1 MLDDGIIGENSYF
14 RSTYAIRAYRA
25 GQFRRIVLS
34 GGGAG
39 QTVSNAMR
47 EFIVRSGV
55 PAEVVTTESASLS
68 TRENAL
74 YTARLLSGDGSR
86 KVLMTSD
93 YHMLRAS
100 RAFSKA
106 GLVVEPCPI
115 PDALK
120 RASRWRG
127 RWAVFLDLST
137 ESLKLGYYYVRR
149 WI

>member
-1 MLDDGIIGENSYF
+1 M
-14 RSTYAIRAYRA
+14 AA
-25 GQFRRIVLS
+25 V
-34 GGGAG
+34 
-39 QTVSNAMR
+39 MR
-47 EFIVRSGV
+47 EWGV
-55 PAEVVTTESASLS
+55 PEQSILVEDRSLS

-86 KVLMTSD
+86 MVLMTSD

-106 GLVVEPCPI
+106 GLVVEPRPI

-120 RASRWRG
+120 RAARWRG

-137 ESLKLGYYYVRR
+137 ESLKLGYYYARR

>member
-1 MLDDGIIGENSYF
+1 
-14 RSTYAIRAYRA
+14 
-25 GQFRRIVLS
+25 
-34 GGGAG
+34 
-39 QTVSNAMR
+39 MR

-100 RAFSKA
+100 RAFSKV
-106 GLVVEPCPI
+106 GLVVEPRPI

-137 ESLKLGYYYVRR
+137 ESLKLGYYYARR